1 MKNKFLTPKQESV
14 LNFIKSYHSENGIM
28 PTYEEIA
35 EGLGFRYFNSVRQYL
50 VSLQEKGFIDIE
62 ENKNRGI
69 KLNDDSIQTVQIPLV
84 GKVSCGSPI
93 FAEANIEGF
102 IPVQKNF
109 LKSLFKS
116 YFFLKANGDSMNEA
130 GIEDGD
136 LLLIEKRENAQPGE
150 KVLALI
156 GDEATVK
163 FYKLG
168 DGYAVL
174 LPKSSNPEHKP
185 IIVNESLSIQGVV
198 VEVIKAEDL
207 KI

>member
-1 MKNKFLTPKQESV
+1 MEKTLTPKQQKV
-14 LNFIKSYHSENGIM
+14 LAFIRNYFTQHGVA

-35 EGLGFRYFNSVRQYL
+35 QALDLKYVNSVRQYL
-50 VSLQEKGFIDIE
+50 LALHEKGFIDIE
-62 ENKNRGI
+62 ENKSRGI
-69 KLNDDSIQTVQIPLV
+69 KLIESSIETINIPLI
-84 GKVSCGSPI
+84 GTVSCGTPI
-93 FAEANIEGF
+93 FAGENILTH

-109 LKSLFKS
+109 LRNMFKR
-116 YFFLKANGDSMNEA
+116 YFFLKAQGDSMNEA

-136 LLLIEKRENAQPGE
+136 LLLVESASTANPGE

-168 DGYAVL
+168 DGYCVL

-185 IIVNESLSIQGVV
+185 IIVKENLAIQGVV
-198 VEVIKAEDL
+198 VEIIKSGDL
-207 KI
+207 RI